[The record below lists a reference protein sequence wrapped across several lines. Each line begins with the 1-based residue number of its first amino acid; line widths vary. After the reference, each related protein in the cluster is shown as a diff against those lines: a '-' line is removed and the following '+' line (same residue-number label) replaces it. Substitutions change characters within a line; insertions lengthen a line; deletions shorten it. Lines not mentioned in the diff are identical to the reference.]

1 MSKIPYFYLD
11 FVLARLAMEFKRQL
25 METLLEWKRSKKHKP
40 LVVRGARQTGKTTL
54 LKQFGKTFDNCIYLN
69 LEKAEDAKLFENDLS
84 ARDLIQLICLEK
96 KCELAKNTLLFI
108 DEIQNSPKAV
118 EQLRYFYED
127 VPELFVVCAGSLLEV
142 MMDRHKISFP
152 VGRVEFRYLFPMT
165 FREFLLALDERAALE
180 LYEKKNVPEFARTK
194 LENLFKLYQFVGGM
208 PEAVSCYAET
218 KDLSKLQSVFES
230 LLTAYKDDATK
241 YAKNENEAN
250 IIRHIIE
257 TAAME
262 TGNRIVFEKFGKSS
276 FRSKDVGEAMKK
288 LERAM
293 LLYMRYPVTSGDMPL
308 IPDMKLR
315 PRLQFLDTGLLN
327 YALGMTSAYFTEEKW
342 SDSYRGM
349 LAEQVVGQELLAQN
363 NGSIQKPIFW
373 VREKKQSN
381 AELDFLIVKD
391 GSVIPVE
398 IKSGKSGT
406 LRSLHQYIEENEPE
420 YAIRL
425 YKGVVGEERA
435 TTPEKKVPYLLRNK
449 PLFEAG
455 KV

>member
-1 MSKIPYFYLD
+1 MSKIRCFCPD
-11 FVLARLAMEFKRQL
+11 FVSA
-25 METLLEWKRSKKHKP
+25 TLL
-40 LVVRGARQTGKTTL
+40 
-54 LKQFGKTFDNCIYLN
+54 YL
-69 LEKAEDAKLFENDLS
+69 
-84 ARDLIQLICLEK
+84 
-96 KCELAKNTLLFI
+96 
-108 DEIQNSPKAV
+108 
-118 EQLRYFYED
+118 
-127 VPELFVVCAGSLLEV
+127 
-142 MMDRHKISFP
+142 
-152 VGRVEFRYLFPMT
+152 
-165 FREFLLALDERAALE
+165 
-180 LYEKKNVPEFARTK
+180 
-194 LENLFKLYQFVGGM
+194 
-208 PEAVSCYAET
+208 
-218 KDLSKLQSVFES
+218 
-230 LLTAYKDDATK
+230 
-241 YAKNENEAN
+241 
-250 IIRHIIE
+250 
-257 TAAME
+257 
-262 TGNRIVFEKFGKSS
+262 
-276 FRSKDVGEAMKK
+276 
-288 LERAM
+288 
-293 LLYMRYPVTSGDMPL
+293 RYPVTSGDMPL
-308 IPDMKLR
+308 ILNMKLR